1 MGSIS
6 LNILIPLTSDLLEK
20 SWEPRDSTSWLQVM
34 DLIISMMERLDVAA
48 MAASAPVVLTEKICV
63 NVLSPAR
70 LVVTV
75 LTPGL
80 SEAQPV
86 VVRTKSCHL
95 LAVILA
101 NLDTFVSL
109 QQEETDLLTTAQ
121 AGLAKLFTGIEIWQ
135 LWELLAPLLDKKQTD
150 AVLRIIRITKFWVK
164 MFQVSHIEGINIS
177 EVLQTV
183 QAGDLGEDGVQAQLL
198 ILELMNVMILNSG
211 AKYSHS
217 LRDIYSEDTFRLLL
231 KIITSSQEEQKKSAT
246 ETFSGRNLF
255 NKAEINYFS
264 RLT

>member
-1 MGSIS
+1 MRARS
-6 LNILIPLTSDLLEK
+6 
-20 SWEPRDSTSWLQVM
+20 R
-34 DLIISMMERLDVAA
+34 
-48 MAASAPVVLTEKICV
+48 SA
-63 NVLSPAR
+63 
-70 LVVTV
+70 
-75 LTPGL
+75 TPGRRARRVPTAL
-80 SEAQPV
+80 DSG
-86 VVRTKSCHL
+86 
-95 LAVILA
+95 LAHLA

-109 QQEETDLLTTAQ
+109 QQEKTDLLTTAQ

-164 MFQVSHIEGINIS
+164 MFQVSPLEGINIS

-217 LRDIYSEDTFRLLL
+217 LKDIYSEDTFRLLL

-246 ETFSGRNLF
+246 ETFSGRN
-255 NKAEINYFS
+255 
-264 RLT
+264 